1 MRISFLKVVLI
12 ALSNGLQKGR
22 RRKRKTSGEAG
33 ERVLV
38 RHARELDQRA
48 KCSSFQRTKAIILY
62 ETFNTGVCT

>member
-12 ALSNGLQKGR
+12 ALCNGLQKGR

-38 RHARELDQRA
+38 RHARELDQSA
-48 KCSSFQRTKAIILY
+48 KCSSFQ
-62 ETFNTGVCT
+62 